1 MTTDAER
8 REATDQW
15 TIDLREQQLRDL
27 RAQLATANEAR
38 QQLQD
43 ALHVR
48 DTQLAAATQRA
59 EAAEAKIAIA
69 LGADKPNKPATPTER
84 ARHWALEAAAQKER
98 AEAAEQALALATNST
113 PGKGTGVWVPLE
125 KWQKIQDQL
134 LALRVDR
141 SKTVK
146 LRNETD
152 TIIWSL
158 KPDDVPGA
166 INWGDLG
173 CCEVQEVVN
182 DMRRWYRVIIE
193 EADPAN
199 PALHAA
205 VLAGL
210 VALGWD
216 ADDLEIETAW

>member
-15 TIDLREQQLRDL
+15 TIQTREQQLRDL

-48 DTQLAAATQRA
+48 DTQLAAVIARA
-59 EAAEAKIAIA
+59 ETAEA
-69 LGADKPNKPATPTER
+69 R
-84 ARHWALEAAAQKER
+84 
-98 AEAAEQALALATNST
+98 
-113 PGKGTGVWVPLE
+113 
-125 KWQKIQDQL
+125 L
-134 LALRVDR
+134 LALQVDR

-146 LRNETD
+146 LRDETD
-152 TIIWSL
+152 TVIWSL

-193 EADPAN
+193 EADPSN

-205 VLAGL
+205 GLAGL
-210 VALGWD
+210 AALGWD
-216 ADDLEIETAW
+216 TDDLEIETAW